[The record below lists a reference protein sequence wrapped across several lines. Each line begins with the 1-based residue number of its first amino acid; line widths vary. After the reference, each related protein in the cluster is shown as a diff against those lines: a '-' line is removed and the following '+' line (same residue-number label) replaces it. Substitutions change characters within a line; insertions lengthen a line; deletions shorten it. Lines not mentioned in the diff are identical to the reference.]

1 RHPVPVA
8 RRPGGGR
15 RGRVRVPAL
24 PRLLP
29 RARPARGARRRGRR
43 LRGRGGGAGLGAAG
57 VDRRH
62 GGEHVR
68 HRRARHDHRPR
79 GLQAVARRAAQL
91 DAHHR
96 HSGVVLPAELR
107 PPGVLEPS
115 DALPAAFVLH
125 RPAHVPGGGRDRV
138 HYLDGRAGAHRHP
151 GPRARPHVAG
161 DPHAAGPRHARH
173 VAGRRDRAHDGRRRR
188 QGHLVHLP
196 PRLDPRR
203 RGRGDVGHELRQHQ
217 PAGDIRRAARHQGV
231 RRRRDRRHRQPARRR
246 DRRAAPGLPRELP
259 DGALPA
265 RRLLH
270 RHHRVQGHVRVPG
283 DDPDPAVPALRDRR
297 RGPLGEGV
305 TETPHPSGARGL
317 VLRRLL
323 NVAAAAALLVAL
335 YLVSSYGSVKL
346 GQVFALFAIWGIATV
361 SLNLINGVTGIL
373 SLGHHGFMLI
383 GGYVTGLL
391 MLPESARANLSFSA
405 RNSLSDFA
413 IGLSVE
419 RWMNALGLD
428 FLAAPETIGVR
439 FVIAALLGGLLAAV
453 FGLVVGFPSLRLRG
467 DYLAV
472 VTFAFGEVI
481 RLLASTPLMASYTN
495 GALGF
500 AGVPS
505 QFGKSVWWTFGA
517 LAITVF
523 VFSRLKKGS
532 YGRALHGIL
541 EDEIAAEAMGVNIA
555 YHKLLAFVISAF
567 FAGVA
572 GGLWVSWV
580 GTARLDLFLFT

>member
-1 RHPVPVA
+1 M
-8 RRPGGGR
+8 
-15 RGRVRVPAL
+15 
-24 PRLLP
+24 
-29 RARPARGARRRGRR
+29 
-43 LRGRGGGAGLGAAG
+43 
-57 VDRRH
+57 
-62 GGEHVR
+62 
-68 HRRARHDHRPR
+68 
-79 GLQAVARRAAQL
+79 
-91 DAHHR
+91 
-96 HSGVVLPAELR
+96 
-107 PPGVLEPS
+107 
-115 DALPAAFVLH
+115 
-125 RPAHVPGGGRDRV
+125 
-138 HYLDGRAGAHRHP
+138 
-151 GPRARPHVAG
+151 
-161 DPHAAGPRHARH
+161 
-173 VAGRRDRAHDGRRRR
+173 
-188 QGHLVHLP
+188 
-196 PRLDPRR
+196 
-203 RGRGDVGHELRQHQ
+203 
-217 PAGDIRRAARHQGV
+217 
-231 RRRRDRRHRQPARRR
+231 
-246 DRRAAPGLPRELP
+246 
-259 DGALPA
+259 
-265 RRLLH
+265 
-270 RHHRVQGHVRVPG
+270 
-283 DDPDPAVPALRDRR
+283 
-297 RGPLGEGV
+297 

-391 MLPESARANLSFSA
+391 MLPEAARQNLQFSA

-419 RWMNALGLD
+419 RWMSGLGLD
-428 FLAAPETIGVR
+428 FLATPETLGVR
-439 FVIAALLGGLLAAV
+439 FVIALLLGGLLAAL

-481 RLLASTPLMASYTN
+481 RLLASTPLLASYTN

-505 QFGKSVWWTFGA
+505 AFGKSVWWTFGA

-523 VFSRLKKGS
+523 VFARLKKGS
-532 YGRALHGIL
+532 YGRALQGIR
-541 EDEIAAEAMGVNIA
+541 EDEVAAEAMGVNIA
-555 YHKLLAFVISAF
+555 YHKVLAFVISAF

-580 GTARLDLFLFT
+580 GTARLDLFLFSLTFYFLVAISVGGTGSITGALIGTALVVWVRQYGDPLEQAYPLSTWVAAAGVVLVVAAGLGYLYRRNRRMRPALHPVAIGAAVVGVVVAALGLAGALDPVLARQWQGFGMRAIALSVLLVVIMVFKPAGIMGRREFEWTWLLRDARDVPTDEERRQDAWLEAGGRATGTQPRGAEE